1 MLRCA
6 PVQTHPTR
14 ATVDLAVASLVCVAL
29 GVLLRSP
36 AIVGWA
42 GALML
47 GLAVARLATRTSVAG
62 IRAAGFEMLWR
73 GDARLKRLAR
83 GDELELEAEIRNRDG
98 RAARFTG
105 LRAVCSPEL
114 SVRVSPNQG
123 EVPAGG
129 RMKVTVTIG
138 GRRVGRHAVHGL
150 SLELQGGPGLF
161 EVPLTFAN
169 P

>member
-1 MLRCA
+1 MLRCR

-14 ATVDLAVASLVCVAL
+14 ATVDLAIASLVSVAL

-73 GDARLKRLAR
+73 GEGRMKRLAR
-83 GDELELEAEIRNRDG
+83 GEHVELEAEIRNRDG

-105 LRAVCSPEL
+105 LRAVGSPEL
-114 SVRVSPNQG
+114 SIEVIPAEG

-129 RMKVTVTIG
+129 RMKVAVTI
-138 GRRVGRHAVHGL
+138 
-150 SLELQGGPGLF
+150 
-161 EVPLTFAN
+161 T
-169 P
+169 